1 MKRRKQTELSHPN
14 FVAVRLS
21 DTEITILD
29 QACASSG
36 TTRSEYL
43 RKLLTEK
50 KIYNNVE
57 IVADIKLLRELVGQY
72 GKRFILCLHRS
83 ERECETFQ
91 SEKDWHISTESLF
104 IVMKLVRVGELN
116 A

>member
-1 MKRRKQTELSHPN
+1 MQQERDRDW
-14 FVAVRLS
+14 R
-21 DTEITILD
+21 IW
-29 QACASSG
+29 
-36 TTRSEYL
+36 L
-43 RKLLTEK
+43 RKDTFLCKTQLDADG
-50 KIYNNVE
+50 KIH
-57 IVADIKLLRELVGQY
+57 Q
-72 GKRFILCLHRS
+72 LCGHGP

>member
-1 MKRRKQTELSHPN
+1 MKVSKAQGAYL
-14 FVAVRLS
+14 
-21 DTEITILD
+21 ILD
-29 QACASSG
+29 ADG
-36 TTRSEYL
+36 
-43 RKLLTEK
+43 
-50 KIYNNVE
+50 KIH
-57 IVADIKLLRELVGQY
+57 Q
-72 GKRFILCLHRS
+72 LCGHGP